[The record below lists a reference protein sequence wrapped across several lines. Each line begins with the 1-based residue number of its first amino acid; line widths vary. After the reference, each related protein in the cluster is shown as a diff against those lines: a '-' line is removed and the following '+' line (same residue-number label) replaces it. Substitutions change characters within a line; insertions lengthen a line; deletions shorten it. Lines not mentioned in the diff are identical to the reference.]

1 MITRC
6 FRTFLLAGLCSS
18 MLFQNATEAQAGTI
32 CNENCDAATI
42 DGTFYDLVLNYL
54 ADEGDDIDLTVDGNI
69 YIRGPLFIAPG
80 GMITLTGGAV
90 IINTEINIEFNTDL
104 GGGDSGG
111 SGGAIFTTDLGGDL
125 TAADSHPDP
134 NVMFNVIGDVYL
146 DAANIELANLN
157 VTASG
162 TITFGIEPVPE
173 PGAGAMLGFGLIG
186 LARLGSPQ
194 PST

>member
-1 MITRC
+1 MITRR

-80 GMITLTGGAV
+80 GMANFTAVV
-90 IINTEINIEFNTDL
+90 IIVTTEINTDA
-104 GGGDSGG
+104 G
-111 SGGAIFTTDLGGDL
+111 SGGGGGGGVIITTDLGGDL
-125 TAADSHPDP
+125 TAADSHLTPDP
-134 NVMFNVIGDVYL
+134 GPNVIFDVIGDVYL
-146 DAANIELANLN
+146 DAADIELANLN

-162 TITFGIEPVPE
+162 TITVGIEPVPE
-173 PGAGAMLGFGLIG
+173 PGAGAMLGLGLIE
-186 LARLGSPQ
+186 LARRRSLQ